1 MGIIR
6 VVDFGLAR
14 VMKTVRNVKS
24 VLDLSDMYAVG
35 DDNNNY

>member
-14 VMKTVRNVKS
+14 VMKTVRTVKS
-24 VLDLSDMYAVG
+24 VLSLNDIYATG
-35 DDNNNY
+35 DDNCV